1 VNPLGEIDDFEVA
14 RERADQ
20 RLGIACGQVL
30 DQRVQLVVGR
40 RNGGPSRALDQLEES
55 VAALLA
61 QDVPDERAEYTD
73 IVPQRRVL
81 RCKFDFAR

>member
-1 VNPLGEIDDFEVA
+1 
-14 RERADQ
+14 
-20 RLGIACGQVL
+20 
-30 DQRVQLVVGR
+30 VQLVVGR